1 MGQRRKAR
9 EAALQLLYQ
18 TELRGEH
25 SPSFFAEAWESL
37 ELGPAEARE
46 FALELVEMT
55 LRNVEPIDRTIAAAA
70 ENWRLP
76 RLSRVDLCLLRLAV
90 CELLYRPETP
100 GRVVVD
106 EAVEIARRF
115 SDEQAASFVNGILD
129 RVAHEMGRIEDR

>member
-1 MGQRRKAR
+1 MGQRRKGR

-18 TELRGEH
+18 TELRGER
-25 SPSFFAEAWESL
+25 SPASFDEAWSAL
-37 ELGPAEARE
+37 ELGPAETKE
-46 FALELVEMT
+46 FAVELVETT

-70 ENWRLP
+70 QNWRLP

-115 SDEQAASFVNGILD
+115 SDEQSAGFVNGILD
-129 RVAHEMGRIEDR
+129 RIAHEMGRIEDR